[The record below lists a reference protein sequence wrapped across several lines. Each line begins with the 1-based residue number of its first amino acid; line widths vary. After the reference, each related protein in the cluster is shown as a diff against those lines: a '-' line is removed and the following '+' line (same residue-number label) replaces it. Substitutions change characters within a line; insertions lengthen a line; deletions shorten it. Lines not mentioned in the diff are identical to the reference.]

1 MDGYIYLD
9 IWENGK
15 ISEKF
20 EIFISSKNG
29 QPLFRDIG
37 INCSNDLQF
46 VKKGIFDKDK
56 HKVGCI
62 KNINPDGL

>member
-1 MDGYIYLD
+1 MDIS
-9 IWENGK
+9 IW
-15 ISEKF
+15 IF
-20 EIFISSKNG
+20 ERTERFPKNLRYSLAQKNG